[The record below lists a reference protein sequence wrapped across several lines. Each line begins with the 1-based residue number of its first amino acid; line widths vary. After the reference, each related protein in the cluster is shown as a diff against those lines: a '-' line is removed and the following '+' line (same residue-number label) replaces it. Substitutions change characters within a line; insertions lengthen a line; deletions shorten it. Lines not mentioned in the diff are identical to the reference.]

1 MMCGEVQF
9 AEKCPSAKKPS
20 FTNKRVLTFL
30 RRTVYNSTLVLHTR
44 EASFLTGWLMGMRER
59 TVVSDVKGILD
70 GTGQVADGRYV

>member
-1 MMCGEVQF
+1 MCGEVQF

-20 FTNKRVLTFL
+20 FRNKRILTFL
-30 RRTVYNSTLVLHTR
+30 ERTIYNSTLVLHMYK
-44 EASFLTGWLMGMRER
+44 APFLTGWLVRMRER